1 MTEISKM
8 YKNAG
13 IKPQYKKRTECKD
26 GYTVGHPCEKG
37 IACINCNRSV
47 FEDVMPPFTAE
58 KQLEI
63 IKLISKQGQVII
75 ENWEKDNKGFN
86 VTFRANSNLR
96 YITMDC
102 ITRKTVEEAL
112 AQIINDIW
120 QDLTSEEKE
129 KIRGILNAR

>member
-1 MTEISKM
+1 MTEIEKM

-13 IKPQYKKRTECKD
+13 IYPDCRARECGLD
-26 GYTVGHPCEKG
+26 YCANSSGCGYAVYP
-37 IACINCNRSV
+37 
-47 FEDVMPPFTAE
+47 DFTAE
-58 KQLEI
+58 KQLNI
-63 IKLISKQGQVII
+63 IKLISKQGQIII
-75 ENWEKDNKGFN
+75 ENWEKDNRGFN

-120 QDLTSEEKE
+120 QDLTDQEKE
-129 KIRGILNAR
+129 EIRGILNE

>member
-1 MTEISKM
+1 MNEIEKM

-13 IKPQYKKRTECKD
+13 IEPTVRNKAVGR
-26 GYTVGHPCEKG
+26 GYYIEHLREEVY
-37 IACINCNRSV
+37 
-47 FEDVMPPFTAE
+47 PPFTAK
-58 KQLEI
+58 KQLDV

-75 ENWEKDNKGFN
+75 ENWEKDNRGFN

-112 AQIINDIW
+112 AQLVNDIW
-120 QDLTSEEKE
+120 QDLTKEEKQQIKE
-129 KIRGILNAR
+129 VLE

>member
-1 MTEISKM
+1 MNEIEKL
-8 YKNAG
+8 YENAG
-13 IKPQYKKRTECKD
+13 VEPIYP
-26 GYTVGHPCEKG
+26 YTKCYPE
-37 IACINCNRSV
+37 
-47 FEDVMPPFTAE
+47 FTAE

-63 IKLISKQGQVII
+63 IKLISKQGQIII
-75 ENWEKDNKGFN
+75 ENWEKDNRGFN

-120 QDLTSEEKE
+120 QDLTEEECKQ
-129 KIRGILNAR
+129 IRNILAR